1 LLKKSVAILA
11 GLILIV
17 TIGGLALFV
26 SQGPVSQA
34 LCNWTGEEEPLPQ
47 VKGVVQLLFDLTRRR
62 TETRPYVPVAH
73 AGLSPFGVNTFLEQ
87 EVEPEKRERTLQMV
101 KAAGFRSIRQ
111 EFPWEDIEI
120 HGKGDFEDR
129 RHEPHRSAWEKY
141 DHIVDLAEKYDLGII
156 ARLSNPPAWS
166 RAAGNDVG
174 PLAPPDDYA
183 DYGDFVYAVVS
194 RYKGRI
200 QYYQIWNEPNIYPEW
215 GEQPVDPEAYT
226 ELLKVGYTRAKEA
239 DPDVVIICGA
249 LASTIEVDY
258 HPHGLNDFIFLQR
271 MYNAGAG
278 GYFDVL
284 AMQGYGL
291 WSGPTDRRM
300 QPRVLNFSRPLYIRD
315 IMVRNGDENK
325 PIWLSEMNWNAVP
338 EGFPAGAPYGQVTEE
353 QQACYVVEAYQR
365 IQEEWPWVGVANF
378 WFFKRATDLEKDR
391 PEYYFR
397 MVEPDFTPLPVY
409 EAMKEYANQPPVMYP
424 GYHQEDHW
432 AVSWLDST
440 AGGSNNV
447 WQTVRDER
455 AVLGAYRMAG
465 GAGESLSFSFAGT
478 ELDLVVVTGPDAG
491 QLDVFVDPL
500 EIGDW
505 RLEIAEEPTLSMDLR
520 SDTPQLGVVK
530 PVARGLDDSLHRVEI
545 VHISRTAGAAG
556 PVGIDGFI
564 VRRRT
569 RYGVGWIL
577 GGLIVVGVLLGV

>member
-1 LLKKSVAILA
+1 MLKKSVAILA

-26 SQGPVSQA
+26 SRGPVSEVFF
-34 LCNWTGEEEPLPQ
+34 NWTGEEEPLPQ
-47 VKGVVQLLFDLTRRR
+47 AKGVVQLLFDLTRRR
-62 TETRPYVPVAH
+62 VETRPYVPVAH
-73 AGLSPFGVNTFLEQ
+73 AGLCPFGVNTFLEQ

-101 KAAGFRSIRQ
+101 KAAGFRWIRQ

-141 DHIVDLAEKYDLGII
+141 DHIVDLAEQYDLGLIV
-156 ARLSNPPAWS
+156 RLSNPPAWS
-166 RAAGNDVG
+166 RAAGDDMG

-200 QYYQIWNEPNIYPEW
+200 KYYQIWNEPNIYPEW
-215 GEQPVDPEAYT
+215 GERPVDPMAYT

-258 HPHGLNDFIFLQR
+258 HPHGLNDFVFLQR
-271 MYNAGAG
+271 MYDAGAG
-278 GYFDVL
+278 DYFDVL

-325 PIWLSEMNWNAVP
+325 SIWLSEMNWNTVP

-353 QQACYVVEAYQR
+353 QQARYVVEAYQR

-397 MVEPDFTPLPVY
+397 LVEPDFTPLPVY
-409 EAMKEYANQPPVMYP
+409 GALKEYANQPPVMYP

-432 AVSWLDST
+432 AVSWSGSP
-440 AGGSNNV
+440 AGEPFDPAQDRSNV

-455 AVLGAYRMAG
+455 AVLGAYRLAEG
-465 GAGESLSFSFAGT
+465 VGESFSFSFAGT
-478 ELDLVVVTGPDAG
+478 QLDLVVVTGPEAG

-500 EIGDW
+500 ELGAW
-505 RLEIAEEPTLSMDLR
+505 SLEIAEEPTLSLDLR
-520 SDTPQLGVVK
+520 SDTLQFGVIE
-530 PVARGLDDSLHRVEI
+530 PLARGLDDGQHRVEI
-545 VHISRTAGAAG
+545 VHTPRTAGAVR

-564 VRRRT
+564 VRRSTALRLD
-569 RYGVGWIL
+569 GF
-577 GGLIVVGVLLGV
+577 

>member
-1 LLKKSVAILA
+1 MKGFVRLLKKNAAVLA

-17 TIGGLALFV
+17 TMGGLALFV
-26 SQGPVSQA
+26 SRDPVSQV
-34 LCNWTGEEEPLPQ
+34 LFNWTGEEEPLPQ
-47 VKGVVQLLFDLTRRR
+47 LKGIVQLVFDLSRRR
-62 TETRPYVPVAH
+62 TETRPHVPVAH

-87 EVEPEKRERTLQMV
+87 EVELEKREHTLQMV
-101 KAAGFRSIRQ
+101 KAAGFRWIRQ

-141 DHIVDLAEKYDLGII
+141 DHIVDSAAKYDLGII

-166 RAAGNDVG
+166 RAAGNDMG

-215 GEQPVDPEAYT
+215 GQQPVDPVAYT

-271 MYNAGAG
+271 MYGAGAG
-278 GYFDVL
+278 DYFDVL

-291 WSGPTDRRM
+291 WSGPWDRRM

-338 EGFPAGAPYGQVTEE
+338 EGFPAGAPYGQVTAE
-353 QQACYVVEAYQR
+353 QQARYVIEAYQR

-397 MVEPDFTPLPVY
+397 LVEPDFTPLPVY
-409 EAMKEYANQPPVMYP
+409 EALKEYANQLPVMYP

-432 AVSWLDST
+432 AVSWS
-440 AGGSNNV
+440 GSPADGPDT
-447 WQTVRDER
+447 WQTVWDER

-465 GAGESLSFSFAGT
+465 GAGESLTFSFAGT
-478 ELDLVVVTGPDAG
+478 ELDLVVVTDPEAG
-491 QLDVFVDPL
+491 QLDVFVDSPVNQR
-500 EIGDW
+500 GK
-505 RLEIAEEPTLSMDLR
+505 PTLSLDLR
-520 SDTPQLGVVK
+520 SDIPQFGVIK
-530 PVARGLDDSLHRVEI
+530 PVARSLDDSLHRVEI
-545 VHISRTAGAAG
+545 VHAPGSAGATG
-556 PVGIDGFI
+556 PVGVDGFI
-564 VRRRT
+564 VRR
-569 RYGVGWIL
+569 
-577 GGLIVVGVLLGV
+577 

>member
-1 LLKKSVAILA
+1 MRLLKKKAAVLA
-11 GLILIV
+11 GLILII
-17 TIGGLALFV
+17 TMGGGALLVFRD
-26 SQGPVSQA
+26 PVSRA
-34 LCNWTGEEEPLPQ
+34 LSSWTGEEELLPQ
-47 VKGVVQLLFDLTRRR
+47 LKGVIQLFFDLTRRH

-101 KAAGFRSIRQ
+101 KAVGFRWIRQ

-120 HGKGDFEDR
+120 HSKGDFEDR
-129 RHEPHRSAWEKY
+129 RHEPYRSAWEKY
-141 DHIVDLAEKYDLGII
+141 DNIVGLAEKYDLGII

-166 RAAGNDVG
+166 RAAGNDLG

-200 QYYQIWNEPNIYPEW
+200 EYYQIWNEPNIYPEW
-215 GEQPVDPEAYT
+215 GEQPVDPMAYT

-239 DPDVVIICGA
+239 DPSVVIICGA

-258 HPHGLNDFIFLQR
+258 YPHGLNDFIFLQR
-271 MYNAGAG
+271 MYDAGAG
-278 GYFDVL
+278 DYFDVL

-291 WSGPTDRRM
+291 WSGPRDRRM
-300 QPRVLNFSRPLYIRD
+300 QSRVLNFSRPLYIRD

-353 QQACYVVEAYQR
+353 QQARYVVEAYQR
-365 IQEEWPWVGVANF
+365 IQEKWPWVGVANF

-409 EAMKEYANQPPVMYP
+409 EALKEYANQPPVMYP

-440 AGGSNNV
+440 AGDSNV

-455 AVLGAYRMAG
+455 AVLGTYRMAG
-465 GAGESLSFSFAGT
+465 GVGESLSFSFAGT
-478 ELDLVVVTGPDAG
+478 ELDLVVVTGSEAG
-491 QLDVFVDPL
+491 QLDVSVDPPTNQ
-500 EIGDW
+500 GG
-505 RLEIAEEPTLSMDLR
+505 EPTLSLDLR
-520 SDTPQLGVVK
+520 SDTPQFGVIK

-545 VHISRTAGAAG
+545 VHTPRKVGAAE

-564 VRRRT
+564 VRR
-569 RYGVGWIL
+569 
-577 GGLIVVGVLLGV
+577 

>member
-1 LLKKSVAILA
+1 MGSGFMRLLKKEAAVLA
-11 GLILIV
+11 GLTLLV
-17 TIGGLALFV
+17 AIGGLALFAFRGSV
-26 SQGPVSQA
+26 CRT
-34 LCNWTGEEEPLPQ
+34 LFYWTGEEEPLPQ
-47 VKGVVQLLFDLTRRR
+47 VKGLVQLLFDLTRRP
-62 TETRPYVPVAH
+62 TEARPYVPVAH

-101 KAAGFRSIRQ
+101 KAAGFRWIRQ

-166 RAAGNDVG
+166 RAAGNDLG

-183 DYGDFVYAVVS
+183 DYGDFVYAVVN

-200 QYYQIWNEPNIYPEW
+200 KYYQIWNEPNIYPEW
-215 GEQPVDPEAYT
+215 GERPVDPEAYT

-271 MYNAGAG
+271 MYDAGAG
-278 GYFDVL
+278 DYFDIL

-315 IMVRNGDENK
+315 IMVRNGDEHK
-325 PIWLSEMNWNAVP
+325 PIWLSEMNWNTVP
-338 EGFPAGAPYGQVTEE
+338 QGFPAGAPYGQVSEE
-353 QQACYVVEAYQR
+353 QQARYVIEAYQR
-365 IQEEWPWVGVANF
+365 IQEEWPWVGMANF

-409 EAMKEYANQPPVMYP
+409 ESLVEYANQPPVMYP
-424 GYHQEDHW
+424 GYHQENHW

-440 AGGSNNV
+440 KGGTSV
-447 WQTVRDER
+447 WQTVQDER

-465 GAGESLSFSFAGT
+465 GVGESLSFSFAGT
-478 ELDLVVVTGPDAG
+478 ELDLVVVTGPEAG
-491 QLDVFVDPL
+491 QLDVSVDSDDT
-500 EIGDW
+500 EK
-505 RLEIAEEPTLSMDLR
+505 PTLSLDL
-520 SDTPQLGVVK
+520 SSETPQFGVVK
-530 PVARGLDDSLHRVEI
+530 PISRGLDDGLHRVEI
-545 VHISRTAGAAG
+545 VHAPRTAGAAG
-556 PVGIDGFI
+556 SVGIDGFI
-564 VRRRT
+564 VR
-569 RYGVGWIL
+569 
-577 GGLIVVGVLLGV
+577 

>member
-1 LLKKSVAILA
+1 MNLPEKKAPVLA
-11 GLILIV
+11 GLMLIV
-17 TIGGLALFV
+17 AVGGLAFLT
-26 SQGPVSQA
+26 SRDSVSQA
-34 LCNWTGEEEPLPQ
+34 LSNCTGEEAPLPQ
-47 VKGVVQLLFDLTRRR
+47 VKGAVQLLFDLTRRR
-62 TETRPYVPVAH
+62 VETRPYVPVAH
-73 AGLSPFGVNTFLEQ
+73 AGLCPFGVNTFLEQ

-101 KAAGFRSIRQ
+101 KAAGFCWIRQ

-141 DHIVDLAEKYDLGII
+141 DNIVDLAEKYDLGII

-166 RAAGNDVG
+166 RATGNDLG

-200 QYYQIWNEPNIYPEW
+200 RYYQIWNEPNIYPEW

-258 HPHGLNDFIFLQR
+258 YPHGLNDFIFLQR
-271 MYNAGAG
+271 MYDAGAG
-278 GYFDVL
+278 DYFDIL

-291 WSGPTDRRM
+291 WSGPRDRRM

-338 EGFPAGAPYGQVTEE
+338 EGFPGGAPYGQVTEE
-353 QQACYVVEAYQR
+353 QQARYVVEAYQR
-365 IQEEWPWVGVANF
+365 IQEEWPWVGVVNF

-409 EAMKEYANQPPVMYP
+409 EAMKEYANRPPVMYP
-424 GYHQEDHW
+424 GYHQEEHW
-432 AVSWLDST
+432 AVSWSSSPAGAPPDFAQDDS
-440 AGGSNNV
+440 SK

-455 AVLGAYRMAG
+455 AVLGAYRMTRG
-465 GAGESLSFSFAGT
+465 EGESLAFSFAGT
-478 ELDLVVVTGPDAG
+478 ELDLVVATGPEAG
-491 QLDVFVDPL
+491 QLDVFVDPV
-500 EIGDW
+500 GDGKGADTG
-505 RLEIAEEPTLSMDLR
+505 EKPTLSLDLR
-520 SDTPQLGVVK
+520 SDTPQFGVVK
-530 PVARGLDDSLHRVEI
+530 PVARGLDDGLHRVKI
-545 VHISRTAGAAG
+545 VHATQASGAAG

-564 VRRRT
+564 VRR
-569 RYGVGWIL
+569 
-577 GGLIVVGVLLGV
+577 

>member
-1 LLKKSVAILA
+1 MGSGFMRLLKKEAAILV
-11 GLILIV
+11 GLTLLV
-17 TIGGLALFV
+17 AMGGLALFAFRGSV
-26 SQGPVSQA
+26 SQT
-34 LCNWTGEEEPLPQ
+34 LFYWTGEEEPLPQ
-47 VKGVVQLLFDLTRRR
+47 VKGLVQLLFDLTRRP

-101 KAAGFRSIRQ
+101 KAAGFRWIRQ

-166 RAAGNDVG
+166 RAAGNDLG

-215 GEQPVDPEAYT
+215 GERPVDPEAYT

-271 MYNAGAG
+271 MYDAGAG
-278 GYFDVL
+278 DYFDIL

-315 IMVRNGDENK
+315 IMVRNGDEHK
-325 PIWLSEMNWNAVP
+325 PIWLSEMNWNTVP
-338 EGFPAGAPYGQVTEE
+338 EGFPAGAPYGQVSEE
-353 QQACYVVEAYQR
+353 QQARYVVEAYQR
-365 IQEEWPWVGVANF
+365 IQEEWDWVGVANF

-409 EAMKEYANQPPVMYP
+409 ESLVEYTNQPPVMYP
-424 GYHQEDHW
+424 GYHQEGHW

-440 AGGSNNV
+440 KGGSSV
-447 WQTVRDER
+447 WQTVQDER
-455 AVLGAYRMAG
+455 AVLGTYRMAG
-465 GAGESLSFSFAGT
+465 GVGESLSFVFAGT
-478 ELDLVVVTGPDAG
+478 ELHLVVVTGPEAG
-491 QLDVFVDPL
+491 QLDVSVDSDGT
-500 EIGDW
+500 EK
-505 RLEIAEEPTLSMDLR
+505 PTLSLDL
-520 SDTPQLGVVK
+520 SSETPQFGVVK
-530 PVARGLDDSLHRVEI
+530 PISRGLDDGLHRVEI
-545 VHISRTAGAAG
+545 VHTPRSAGAAG

-564 VRRRT
+564 VR
-569 RYGVGWIL
+569 
-577 GGLIVVGVLLGV
+577 

>member
-1 LLKKSVAILA
+1 MAKDVLSPRNAAEIALVWIKGAVRLLKTRAVVLA
-11 GLILIV
+11 ALILIV
-17 TIGGLALFV
+17 AIGGLALFAGRDSV
-26 SQGPVSQA
+26 SQT
-34 LCNWTGEEEPLPQ
+34 LFNWTGEEEPLPQ

-62 TETRPYVPVAH
+62 TEIRPYVPVAH

-87 EVEPEKRERTLQMV
+87 EVEPEKRERILQMV
-101 KAAGFRSIRQ
+101 KAAGFRWIRQ

-129 RHEPHRSAWEKY
+129 RHEPHRSAWDQY

-166 RAAGNDVG
+166 RAAGNELG

-200 QYYQIWNEPNIYPEW
+200 KYYQIWNEPNIYPEW
-215 GEQPVDPEAYT
+215 GERPVDPEAYT
-226 ELLKVGYTRAKEA
+226 ELLKLGYTRAKEA

-271 MYNAGAG
+271 MYDAGAG
-278 GYFDVL
+278 DYFDVL

-325 PIWLSEMNWNAVP
+325 PIWLSEMNWNVVP

-353 QQACYVVEAYQR
+353 QQARYVVEAYQR

-397 MVEPDFTPLPVY
+397 MVEPDFSPLPVY
-409 EAMKEYANQPPVMYP
+409 EAVKEYANQPPVMYP

-432 AVSWLDST
+432 AVSWLDI
-440 AGGSNNV
+440 
-447 WQTVRDER
+447 WQMVQDER

-465 GAGESLSFSFAGT
+465 GVGGSLSFLFSGA

-491 QLDVFVDPL
+491 QLDVFVDS
-500 EIGDW
+500 GNT
-505 RLEIAEEPTLSMDLR
+505 EEPTLSLNLR
-520 SDTPQLGVVK
+520 SDTSQFGVVK
-530 PVARGLDDSLHRVEI
+530 PVARGLDDGLHRVEI
-545 VHISRTAGAAG
+545 VHAPGTAGTAG

-564 VRRRT
+564 VRR
-569 RYGVGWIL
+569 
-577 GGLIVVGVLLGV
+577 